1 MPLCKILGISEAKKQ
16 GEMTIHIDEEEDYSF
31 MSVNFGKKIIE
42 TIAILY
48 SRIMGTPL
56 KIYEYNENS
65 L

>member
-16 GEMTIHIDEEEDYSF
+16 GEMTIHIDEEDDYRF

-56 KIYEYNENS
+56 KIYEYKENS